1 MTTLTFLLLSF
12 SSSLQ
17 ALHLAHIPLVVTRPL
32 MPVFPFH
39 LPINVYQLQESTG
52 ETLHEFR
59 QIFSPLLDEMWPLSL
74 NIIRC
79 PGKGSFPSSSD
90 CSHFWECLGED
101 QVSKL
106 AILYTYN
113 PINLFVARALLLWG
127 IRFSDLVVFFFFF
140 FCVQLCIHS
149 CLGRLHALMAFGLSL
164 PLDYVLLQM
173 RSHSLSFF
181 LKIEVCSGRLH
192 WVWWGYQQLIRNW
205 NLSSMYD
212 CFWFSLSQKGPLYM
226 AYNTFLP

>member
-12 SSSLQ
+12 SSSLK
-17 ALHLAHIPLVVTRPL
+17 ALHLAHIPLVVARPL

-59 QIFSPLLDEMWPLSL
+59 QIFSPLLDEMWSFSL
-74 NIIRC
+74 NFIRC
-79 PGKGSFPSSSD
+79 PGAGSFPSSSD

-140 FCVQLCIHS
+140 CLQLCIHS

-181 LKIEVCSGRLH
+181 FKIEVCSGRLRR
-192 WVWWGYQQLIRNW
+192 VWWGYQQLIRNR
-205 NLSSMYD
+205 NLGSMYV
-212 CFWFSLSQKGPLYM
+212 CFWF
-226 AYNTFLP
+226 